1 MNIVYKNDT
10 LFVDL
15 KGDLDDLTINEMKN
29 RLFSILDQYD
39 VDNVIINTKEVFNSN
54 KRVFNTFLNE
64 YRRNYK
70 GKIKLLN
77 K

>member
-39 VDNVIINTKEVFNSN
+39 VDNVVINTKEVFNSN
-54 KRVFNTFLNE
+54 KTVFNTFLNE

-70 GKIKLLN
+70 GKIKLEN